1 MVWRSRN
8 KPPSPRHGS
17 EGSELIRRWV
27 SHRSGPCIGTVAAAV
42 VVRERV
48 RFWELSGLVG
58 MGFAFAFGF

>member
-1 MVWRSRN
+1 MVWWSRN

-27 SHRSGPCIGTVAAAV
+27 SHRSGPCIGAVAVA

-58 MGFAFAFGF
+58 VGFAYGF